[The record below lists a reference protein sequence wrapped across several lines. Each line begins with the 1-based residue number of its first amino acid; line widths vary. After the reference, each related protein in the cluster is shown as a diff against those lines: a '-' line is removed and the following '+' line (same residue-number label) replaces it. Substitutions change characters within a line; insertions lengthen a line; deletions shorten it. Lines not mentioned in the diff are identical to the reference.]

1 MCRDDPVGSL
11 KLYFAFT
18 KQPCKRYDILQ
29 NRPMIGAHG
38 GEAPK
43 LPRAIRVGP
52 NEGGGEIWGPNS
64 GRNFWLMI
72 YNGLYLQS
80 RTLTQPLVLDS
91 EIATSQSTF
100 YLSVV

>member
-52 NEGGGEIWGPNS
+52 NEGGGKFGVQIPGGIFGS
-64 GRNFWLMI
+64 
-72 YNGLYLQS
+72 
-80 RTLTQPLVLDS
+80 
-91 EIATSQSTF
+91 
-100 YLSVV
+100 